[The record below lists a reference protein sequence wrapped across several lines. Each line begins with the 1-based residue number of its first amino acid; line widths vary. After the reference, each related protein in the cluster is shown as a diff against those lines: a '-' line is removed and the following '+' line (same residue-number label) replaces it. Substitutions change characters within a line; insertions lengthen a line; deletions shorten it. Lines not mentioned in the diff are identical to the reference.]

1 MIRARKRLPHV
12 SKQRGFTLIEALV
25 AMLIL
30 SIGLLGVAAVQVK
43 SIQYSHASYQRSVAV
58 VQANDLVERLWAGIC
73 ALPGSLTD
81 IESDWIAA
89 HQNSLPN
96 WDGEVELDGSDA
108 PPLYTI
114 RITWDDERAADG
126 VQQQFVADGVQQ
138 QFVYDA
144 ILPTLAC
151 N

>member
-1 MIRARKRLPHV
+1 MKLHRNPRPLGMA
-12 SKQRGFTLIEALV
+12 QRGFTLIEALV

-73 ALPGSLTD
+73 ALPDSLTD
-81 IESDWIAA
+81 IEDEWVEA
-89 HQNSLPN
+89 HENSLPN
-96 WDGEVELDGSDA
+96 WDGELLSDSSI

-114 RITWDDERAADG
+114 TISWDDERVG
-126 VQQQFVADGVQQ
+126 DGVQQ
-138 QFVYDA
+138 QFVYNT
-144 ILPTLAC
+144 ILPVLGC